1 MEATRVVHHADAI
14 AWLRQQGRLQGAS
27 VITSLPDV
35 SEVCMKLD
43 DWRPWFEDTAALV
56 MQSIDPQGVAIFF
69 QSDIKHA
76 GRWIDKGAFVTRA
89 AERVGL
95 GMLFHKIVCRRPPGS
110 SGFGR
115 ASYAHMLGFA
125 SWPLREKYAR
135 VDVFPDGGGKPGV
148 KSMGVRACLDACQF
162 VKNETPTRVVVDPF
176 CGFGTVLA
184 VANALGL
191 DAVGVDLA
199 PRMCRH
205 ARDLQIDP
213 RDGLVTGGDIAH
225 GISSPGH
232 GSFRL

>member
-1 MEATRVVHHADAI
+1 MAGSRVVHNADAI

-35 SEVCMKLD
+35 SEVNLKLE
-43 DWRPWFEDTAALV
+43 DWRPWFEDAAALV
-56 MQSIDPQGVAIFF
+56 MQSIDPQCAAIFF

-76 GRWIDKGAFVTRA
+76 GQWIDKGALVARA

-95 GMLFHKIVCRRPPGS
+95 GMLFHKIVCRRPPGFA
-110 SGFGR
+110 GFGR

-125 SWPLREKYAR
+125 SWPLLEKHAR
-135 VDVFPDGGGKPGV
+135 IDVLPDGGSKPGV
-148 KSMGVRACLDACQF
+148 KSMGVKACQDACQF
-162 VKNETPTRVVVDPF
+162 VLDETPTRLVVDPF

-205 ARDLQIDP
+205 ARELQVELSD
-213 RDGLVTGGDIAH
+213 
-225 GISSPGH
+225 
-232 GSFRL
+232 RL